1 VWNVAHRGASAEAP
15 ENTLRAFELA
25 IKQGADV
32 VEADIRASSDDAMLV
47 LHDATLDRTTSGRG
61 PLAAITAAEA
71 RGLDAGEGQR
81 IPRLEEV
88 LEIARGRVRVNLDLK
103 ELAVVGPAVD
113 AVREAGML
121 DQVTFI
127 SFLPEAWDRL
137 GELSPQSPVVHLLH
151 SAAGLAGLAMGEV
164 GTQSVGAGVGI
175 PAELV
180 GPELVERMH
189 RHGFGVFAWTI
200 DDEDLMRRLVEAG
213 VNGVVTNRPGALAEV
228 LRQMRGAASGA
239 GGAQPGATAGP

>member
-1 VWNVAHRGASAEAP
+1 
-15 ENTLRAFELA
+15 
-25 IKQGADV
+25 
-32 VEADIRASSDDAMLV
+32 M
-47 LHDATLDRTTSGRG
+47 
-61 PLAAITAAEA
+61 
-71 RGLDAGEGQR
+71 
-81 IPRLEEV
+81 
-88 LEIARGRVRVNLDLK
+88 
-103 ELAVVGPAVD
+103 
-113 AVREAGML
+113 
-121 DQVTFI
+121 
-127 SFLPEAWDRL
+127 
-137 GELSPQSPVVHLLH
+137 VHLLD

-189 RHGFGVFAWTI
+189 RHGFGVFAWTV
-200 DDEDLMRRLVEAG
+200 DDEDLMRRLVEEG